1 MKVKSKSK
9 TSDFNLN
16 DIVVLFNLLL
26 ADEYV
31 LYTKIRTVGGDIDR
45 QNFYG
50 LHRVFGDQPITLYTI
65 MNDVTDQ
72 AYALGYFALG
82 GMEDFISIT
91 QLKKTGKTIT
101 DRDQKIRI
109 LLISYGDIIRL
120 LKKNSVM
127 VTDRYKTLGTSSF
140 ITDLIEKHE
149 KMAELLRKA
158 YPGIDIANYQ
168 IK

>member
-91 QLKKTGKTIT
+91 QLKKTGNTIT

-109 LLISYGDIIRL
+109 LLIIYGDIIRL
-120 LKKNSVM
+120 LKK
-127 VTDRYKTLGTSSF
+127 K
-140 ITDLIEKHE
+140 
-149 KMAELLRKA
+149 LLWLT
-158 YPGIDIANYQ
+158 IDI
-168 IK
+168 KSLSLSVS